1 MTGRSTRNEDI
12 AEFNRLN
19 AELEE
24 SRRELLELRKQRNH
38 SSDFSEDDNPIDD
51 CGIAFDEEGNQVSL
65 CE

>member
-1 MTGRSTRNEDI
+1 MPRRSTRNEDI
-12 AEFNRLN
+12 AEIHRLT
-19 AELEE
+19 AEVE
-24 SRRELLELRKQRNH
+24 RGNRELQELREQRNY